1 MLVGVVAHTDHA
13 VGQIAENTTAVLA
26 GDDRKASAAYRM
38 ALLRSKEGI
47 GLYLLDGNDQ
57 FIFLRVIDLDDAIEH
72 YTRVILIAQVGNC
85 RIAYLAL
92 RKVDIMSIAL
102 CKAAPGAH
110 RHKLAF
116 HARSNAMQ
124 ILAVGEEVTLAA
136 ARKATGAN
144 GEARLTLDLD
154 DNEVDLCTD
163 HILQHVIR
171 SFFPLL
177 PHLRFG
183 DHDTHAVGN
192 HNGAVHGEL
201 FPPLRLWVPDINGA
215 RINAD
220 DRAGKGAAAAVGGV
234 DGVPLLP
241 LLRRQAAVKLVEF
254 QLKEELS
261 VALNSSLCPPG
272 QHRRHGR
279 RRS

>member
-1 MLVGVVAHTDHA
+1 MRKAAGGAKLPPAAIITLAAVLPLAHDLSEHLKFFIIIALHDQHHIFPHHEIGVLMLVGVVAHTDHA

-110 RHKLAF
+110 RHTSA
-116 HARSNAMQ
+116 APTASRSRRSAP
-124 ILAVGEEVTLAA
+124 T
-136 ARKATGAN
+136 TC
-144 GEARLTLDLD
+144 ARLK
-154 DNEVDLCTD
+154 
-163 HILQHVIR
+163 QR
-171 SFFPLL
+171 S
-177 PHLRFG
+177 
-183 DHDTHAVGN
+183 
-192 HNGAVHGEL
+192 
-201 FPPLRLWVPDINGA
+201 
-215 RINAD
+215 
-220 DRAGKGAAAAVGGV
+220 
-234 DGVPLLP
+234 
-241 LLRRQAAVKLVEF
+241 
-254 QLKEELS
+254 
-261 VALNSSLCPPG
+261 
-272 QHRRHGR
+272 
-279 RRS
+279 

>member
-1 MLVGVVAHTDHA
+1 
-13 VGQIAENTTAVLA
+13 
-26 GDDRKASAAYRM
+26 M
-38 ALLRSKEGI
+38 AQLRPKEGI

-57 FIFLRVIDLDDAIEH
+57 FIFLRIIDLDDTIKLYA
-72 YTRVILIAQVGNC
+72 RVVFVAQVGNC

-92 RKVDIMSIAL
+92 GKVNVVAVAL
-102 CKAAPGAH
+102 CKTPPGAH

-124 ILAVGEEVTLAA
+124 VLAVGEEVPLAA
-136 ARKATGAN
+136 ARKAMGAN
-144 GEARLTLDLD
+144 GKARLTLDLD

-171 SFFPLL
+171 SFFTLL

-183 DHDTHAVGN
+183 DHDTHAVRD
-192 HNGAVHGEL
+192 HDGAVHGEFFL
-201 FPPLRLWVPDINGA
+201 LLRPRIPDINGA
-215 RINAD
+215 RVHTD

-241 LLRRQAAVKLVEF
+241 FLRRQAAVKLVEF

-261 VALNSSLCPPG
+261 VALYSRLWQHG
-272 QHRRHGR
+272 RHRRHGR
-279 RRS
+279 RRSYGQHD

>member
-1 MLVGVVAHTDHA
+1 M
-13 VGQIAENTTAVLA
+13 TARRLQPTGWRCSA
-26 GDDRKASAAYRM
+26 PRK
-38 ALLRSKEGI
+38 GI

-136 ARKATGAN
+136 ARKATGAT
-144 GEARLTLDLD
+144 AKPASRSTLMIMKSIFAPTIF
-154 DNEVDLCTD
+154 CST
-163 HILQHVIR
+163 
-171 SFFPLL
+171 
-177 PHLRFG
+177 
-183 DHDTHAVGN
+183 
-192 HNGAVHGEL
+192 
-201 FPPLRLWVPDINGA
+201 
-215 RINAD
+215 
-220 DRAGKGAAAAVGGV
+220 
-234 DGVPLLP
+234 
-241 LLRRQAAVKLVEF
+241 
-254 QLKEELS
+254 
-261 VALNSSLCPPG
+261 
-272 QHRRHGR
+272 
-279 RRS
+279 